1 LKKKY
6 ERQTKSQILDSA
18 LIALLLGKTEG
29 ALLTHLRL
37 NLANLKTYETLRDE
51 ILSYHKSIQIL
62 KQDGKGTAPM
72 EVDAFIG
79 ALQKKGYYVKGK
91 GKGKGKRGP
100 HFGGGFF
107 KGKGM
112 ED

>member
-1 LKKKY
+1 
-6 ERQTKSQILDSA
+6 
-18 LIALLLGKTEG
+18 
-29 ALLTHLRL
+29 
-37 NLANLKTYETLRDE
+37 
-51 ILSYHKSIQIL
+51 
-62 KQDGKGTAPM
+62 M

-112 ED
+112 EDQVAPKAKARKAKVVTSKVTTATSVTQKVKTKAKEKGASLQKEVRKVVKVQAKLPLLRVAQEMDRL